1 MKAIGQF
8 VVLRKQVEEVK
19 NSSGL
24 IMTEYTDKDI
34 RYKLAE
40 VVSAGEEV
48 NGLAKGDM
56 VYYDSAA
63 GSEIRVEGEKL
74 TVIPDRQIVV
84 KL

>member
-1 MKAIGQF
+1 
-8 VVLRKQVEEVK
+8 
-19 NSSGL
+19 
-24 IMTEYTDKDI
+24 MTEYTDKDI

-48 NGLAKGDM
+48 NGLAEGDM

-63 GSEIRVEGEKL
+63 GSEIRVGGEKL